1 MRVRSNH
8 YGADA
13 FYFLEVNTRLQ
24 VEHPVTELI
33 TGLDLVELQVRVARG
48 EELPS
53 QDTIQR
59 FGHAV
64 ECRLYAEDAARD
76 FLPVTGQ
83 LLSWEPPTGDCV
95 RVDAGIRA
103 GSVVGIDYDPM
114 LAKIITFGDDRRIAT
129 DRMIRAL
136 KDLRAPGLTTNQA
149 FLIDVL
155 QHPVYLDGA
164 LSTHF
169 IADHLADWQPTAA
182 PGRLE
187 RVIAAT
193 IAGALQR
200 GRSRLVLSGAPG
212 LAHNPG
218 RCLRIRGRT
227 TDELSLEVTY
237 QQEQIRDSDYLW
249 AIPSGARRCF
259 PFRKVCW
266 I

>member
-1 MRVRSNH
+1 MAVTDALREKLCAAAVTAGEALG
-8 YGADA
+8 YLGAGTVEFIMAPDGA

-103 GSVVGIDYDPM
+103 GPVVGIDYDPM
-114 LAKIITFGDDRRIAT
+114 LAKIITSE
-129 DRMIRAL
+129 M
-136 KDLRAPGLTTNQA
+136 
-149 FLIDVL
+149 
-155 QHPVYLDGA
+155 
-164 LSTHF
+164 
-169 IADHLADWQPTAA
+169 TA
-182 PGRLE
+182 E
-187 RVIAAT
+187 S
-193 IAGALQR
+193 QR
-200 GRSRLVLSGAPG
+200 TG
-212 LAHNPG
+212 
-218 RCLRIRGRT
+218 
-227 TDELSLEVTY
+227 
-237 QQEQIRDSDYLW
+237 
-249 AIPSGARRCF
+249 
-259 PFRKVCW
+259 
-266 I
+266 